1 MSILVT
7 IETDLGKVAHAFVTG
22 AAKLK
27 GALVWAAGEEEKI
40 APEVQAVE
48 DVANKVIGQIYPGAD
63 VVAAG
68 IEAAL
73 AKVFDAVD
81 KLGGAAADNGLNVTL
96 DTAAIQAV
104 QAALPIVKA
113 QAQTTPGS

>member
-1 MSILVT
+1 MSILGT
-7 IETDLGKVAHAFVTG
+7 IETDLGKVGHAFVVG
-22 AAKLK
+22 AEKLK
-27 GALVWAAGEEEKI
+27 GALVWAAGEEQKI
-40 APEVQAVE
+40 APEVTAVE
-48 DVANKVIGQIYPGAD
+48 NVVNKVLGQIYPGSD
-63 VVAAG
+63 VVAAAF
-68 IEAAL
+68 EAAM

-81 KLGGAAADNGLNVTL
+81 KLGGAAAGDGLNVTL